1 MAKFIT
7 RRAVSLAV
15 GLGVPLAGVLLAGSL
30 GKMGW
35 AFGGAG
41 NAPWSDASVPAPVD
55 HAVVIVE
62 LFTSE
67 GCSSCPPADKVLSR
81 LVRDQPMPGIQVLGL
96 GEHVDYWD
104 RLGWRDP
111 FSSPIFSNRQSE
123 YQAQV
128 FHNGSVYTPQLVVDG
143 QFEEIGSDVTAVRR
157 AIAKAAHVP
166 KAAVSMAASPAD
178 AGHLRVQVQV
188 EVPPEVTVRGK
199 ADVVIAVTQDHLATD
214 VQHGENR
221 GRKLTHS
228 AVVRSLMAVGSL
240 TPPSRTVA
248 TTVTVPVAAEWK
260 TSDLRIIGFLQERE
274 SRRIIGAGSANVD
287 DAHSGTWRVGSQ
299 LSQSSTESTRGR

>member
-1 MAKFIT
+1 
-7 RRAVSLAV
+7 VSRLTPFLALV
-15 GLGVPLAGVLLAGSL
+15 LVGVLLVGSL

-35 AFGGAG
+35 TFGKAG
-41 NAPWSDASVPAPVD
+41 HDPWSEASVPAPVD
-55 HAVVIVE
+55 HAVVLVE

-67 GCSSCPPADKVLSR
+67 GCSSCPPADEVLGR
-81 LVRDQPMPGIQVLGL
+81 LVRQQPMPGIQVFGL

-111 FSSPIFSNRQSE
+111 FSSPTFTNRQSA
-123 YQAQV
+123 YQAQG
-128 FHNGSVYTPQLVVDG
+128 FHNGSIYTPQLVVDG
-143 QFEEIGSDVTAVRR
+143 QFEEIGSDATAVRR

-166 KAAVSMAASPAD
+166 KAAVSVAASPAD
-178 AGHLRVQVQV
+178 ADHVRVQVQV

-199 ADVVIAVTQDHLATD
+199 ADVVIAITQDHLATD

-228 AVVRSLMAVGSL
+228 AVVRSLTAVGSL

-248 TTVTVPVAAEWK
+248 TTATAPVAAEWK

-274 SRRIIGAGSANVD
+274 SRRIIGAGAANVEH
-287 DAHSGTWRVGSQ
+287 AHGGT
-299 LSQSSTESTRGR
+299 E